1 MHKFAISFLLLLSVL
16 ISACSP
22 STADGKAIYFQD
34 DFSNV
39 DSGWTRDTFTE
50 GLTDYDQDSYRIL
63 VNETYYSIWS
73 YIEHGSQADVSI
85 EADTRKIGGDDVNE
99 FGIVCR
105 HLDTDNFY
113 VGVITSD
120 GYYGFLKTVNGGDF
134 EVIGSDTFSE
144 SPAINQGS
152 NGNHMRMDCVGDT
165 LTLYANEQMLG
176 QVTDST
182 ITNGVVGLYAGTYDI
197 GGTDIL
203 FDNFVVHAP

>member
-1 MHKFAISFLLLLSVL
+1 MQKFAFLFLVFAALL
-16 ISACSP
+16 ISACGA
-22 STADGKAIYFQD
+22 STVDGKAIYFQD
-34 DFSNV
+34 DFSSA
-39 DSGWTRDTFTE
+39 DSGWTRDTFAE

-73 YIEHGSQADVSI
+73 YIEHGDQADVSI

-99 FGIVCR
+99 FGLVCR
-105 HLDTDNFY
+105 HLDTSNFY

-144 SPAINQGS
+144 SSLINTGS
-152 NGNHMRMDCVGDT
+152 SSNHVRLDCVGDT
-165 LTLYANEQMLG
+165 LTLYANDQMLG

-182 ITNGVVGLYAGTYDI
+182 ITSGLVGLYAGTYDV
-197 GGTDIL
+197 GGTDVL